1 MKNTLLHLQYKHSGT
16 LANRKHEEL
25 SDPPN
30 QKICDPIIVNPCN
43 CDPIKR
49 HIPISPLQGSA
60 PPGYLSLLLLGR
72 SQTRNFG
79 GIGHE
84 VVWSTSNLQ
93 KCFG

>member
-30 QKICDPIIVNPCN
+30 QKICDPIIVNPCK

-49 HIPISPLQGSA
+49 HIPISPLKGSA
-60 PPGYLSLLLLGR
+60 PPPR
-72 SQTRNFG
+72 
-79 GIGHE
+79 
-84 VVWSTSNLQ
+84 VTSVCYFWEGL
-93 KCFG
+93 KPETLEE

>member
-30 QKICDPIIVNPCN
+30 QKICDPIIVNPCK

-49 HIPISPLQGSA
+49 HIPISPLKGSA
-60 PPGYLSLLLLGR
+60 PPPGLPQSVTFGKVSNQKLWRNR
-72 SQTRNFG
+72 SRG
-79 GIGHE
+79 CLE
-84 VVWSTSNLQ
+84 Y
-93 KCFG
+93 

>member
-30 QKICDPIIVNPCN
+30 QKICDPIIVNPCK

-49 HIPISPLQGSA
+49 HIPISPL
-60 PPGYLSLLLLGR
+60 
-72 SQTRNFG
+72 
-79 GIGHE
+79 
-84 VVWSTSNLQ
+84 
-93 KCFG
+93 